1 MTSLKMAINILLNAM
16 NSREVKKNFYKS
28 QDNQTQEQ
36 INLLKFILYGTL

>member
-28 QDNQTQEQ
+28 QDN
-36 INLLKFILYGTL
+36 